1 MPKKIFVFLF
11 ILTLFL
17 PNLSASASVNQGGTP
32 SNSVINTDDMQN
44 IIKDNEK
51 ELTNLYDYIINMKDD
66 MEILKDLDPKE
77 YVKSLMTH
85 GNEDM
90 SMGKTIFR
98 NIVSFIL
105 REIILVLKGIST
117 VIIIAV
123 ICALIQ
129 NLQTAFSNQT
139 LSNVAFYACY
149 ALLIIILSK
158 TFLIGIDIA
167 KETIKELNNFL
178 LVLIPVLSTL
188 LLSSGGIS
196 QVATLDPIII
206 LLTNIGPTFYLNI
219 LIPIILL
226 GFMLQFANNISNNF
240 KISNLIKHT
249 NQIVIWAQG
258 IFITF
263 FISMLTIRG
272 FTAESLDI
280 VTAKTA
286 KFAVDNFVP
295 IVGKAISDAIATV
308 AGYSILLKNAVSSLG
323 LIIVI
328 AIVLVPII
336 KIFVMA
342 TLYRL
347 TAAIIEPISDN
358 RIVSA
363 ISSVGDSLILIMS
376 CVIVV
381 SILFFVMISIIAS
394 AGKLIIGV

>member
-1 MPKKIFVFLF
+1 MVKKIFLCLVL
-11 ILTLFL
+11 LTLFL
-17 PNLSASASVNQGGTP
+17 QVLSFNISSATENNDQS
-32 SNSVINTDDMQN
+32 SIEN
-44 IIKDNEK
+44 IIQENEK
-51 ELTNLYDYIINMKDD
+51 EISNLYEYIINMKDD
-66 MEILKDLDPKE
+66 IEILKDLDPKE

-85 GNEDM
+85 GTEEV
-90 SMGKTIFR
+90 SISKTIFK
-98 NIVSFIL
+98 NIISFIL
-105 REIILVLKGIST
+105 REVVLVFNGIST

-129 NLQTAFSNQT
+129 NLQTAFSYQT

-167 KETIKELNNFL
+167 KETINELNNFL

-188 LLSSGGIS
+188 LLSAGGVS

-249 NQIVIWAQG
+249 NQIVLWAQG

-295 IVGKAISDAIATV
+295 IVGKAISEAIATV

-336 KIFVMA
+336 KIFIMA
-342 TLYRL
+342 TMYRL

-381 SILFFVMISIIAS
+381 SVLFFVMISIIAS
-394 AGKLIIGV
+394 SGKLIIGV

>member
-1 MPKKIFVFLF
+1 MIKKVFLVLF
-11 ILTLFL
+11 LLTLFL
-17 PNLSASASVNQGGTP
+17 PNLSASATMSDNAV
-32 SNSVINTDDMQN
+32 SAFNSEDMQG
-44 IIKDNEK
+44 IIRENEK
-51 ELTNLYDYIINMKDD
+51 EISNLYDYIINMKDD

-85 GNEDM
+85 GNEEA
-90 SMGKTIFR
+90 SISKTIFK
-98 NIVSFIL
+98 NITSFIL

-123 ICALIQ
+123 ICSLIQ
-129 NLQTAFSNQT
+129 NLQNAFSNQT

-188 LLSSGGIS
+188 LLSAGGVS

-249 NQIVIWAQG
+249 NQIVLWAQG

>member
-1 MPKKIFVFLF
+1 MVKKIFLYLVLLT
-11 ILTLFL
+11 ILLQIYSFNISSASENKN
-17 PNLSASASVNQGGTP
+17 NLSIEN
-32 SNSVINTDDMQN
+32 VIH
-44 IIKDNEK
+44 DNEK
-51 ELTNLYDYIINMKDD
+51 EISNLYEYIVNMKDD
-66 MEILKDLDPKE
+66 IEILKDLDPKE
-77 YVKSLMTH
+77 YVKAIMTR
-85 GNEDM
+85 GSE
-90 SMGKTIFR
+90 SVSIGKTVFK
-98 NIVSFIL
+98 NILSFIL
-105 REIILVLKGIST
+105 KEVILVFNGISI
-117 VIIIAV
+117 VIVIAV

-129 NLQTAFSNQT
+129 NLQTAFSHQT

-149 ALLIIILSK
+149 AVLIIILSK

-167 KETIKELNNFL
+167 KETINELNNFL

-188 LLSSGGIS
+188 LLSAGGVS
-196 QVATLDPIII
+196 QVVTLDPIII

-219 LIPIILL
+219 LIPVILL

-249 NQIVIWAQG
+249 NQIVLWAQG

-295 IVGKAISDAIATV
+295 IVGKAISEAITTV

-336 KIFVMA
+336 KIFIMA

-347 TAAIIEPISDN
+347 TAAIIEPISDS

-381 SILFFVMISIIAS
+381 SVLFFVMISIIAS
-394 AGKLIIGV
+394 AGKLIIGI

>member
-1 MPKKIFVFLF
+1 MTKRLFCLLIVLVCLLPVFK
-11 ILTLFL
+11 
-17 PNLSASASVNQGGTP
+17 SDVAMANQ
-32 SNSVINTDDMQN
+32 NKYINNTN
-44 IIKDNEK
+44 IEDVVEESEK
-51 ELTNLYDYIINMKDD
+51 EISNLYEYIINMKDD
-66 MEILKDLDPKE
+66 IEILNDLDPKE
-77 YVKSLMTH
+77 YVKSIMTH
-85 GNEDM
+85 GFEGT
-90 SMGKTIFR
+90 SIGKTIFK

-105 REIILVLKGIST
+105 KEIVLVFSGIST

-123 ICALIQ
+123 ICSLIQ
-129 NLQTAFSNQT
+129 NLQNSFSNQS
-139 LSNVAFYACY
+139 LSNIAFYACY

-178 LVLIPVLSTL
+178 LVLIPVISTL
-188 LLSSGGIS
+188 LLSAGGVS

-249 NQIVIWAQG
+249 NQIVLWAQG

-272 FTAESLDI
+272 LTAETLDI

-295 IVGKAISDAIATV
+295 IVGKAISEAIATV

-328 AIVLVPII
+328 AIVVVPII
-336 KIFVMA
+336 KIFVMS
-342 TLYRL
+342 TLYKL
-347 TAAIIEPISDN
+347 TAAIIEPISDS

-363 ISSVGDSLILIMS
+363 VGSVGDSLILIMS

-381 SILFFVMISIIAS
+381 SVLFFVMISIIAS
-394 AGKLIIGV
+394 TGKLIIGV

>member
-1 MPKKIFVFLF
+1 MVKKIFLCLA

-17 PNLSASASVNQGGTP
+17 QLFNFRVSGASENKNEVSMED
-32 SNSVINTDDMQN
+32 VIQE
-44 IIKDNEK
+44 NEK
-51 ELTNLYDYIINMKDD
+51 EISNLYDYIINMKDEI
-66 MEILKDLDPKE
+66 EILKDMNPKE
-77 YVKSLMTH
+77 YVKAIMTR
-85 GNEDM
+85 GSEGVGIGKAIFKNIM
-90 SMGKTIFR
+90 SF
-98 NIVSFIL
+98 VL
-105 REIILVLKGIST
+105 REIVLVFNGISI

-167 KETIKELNNFL
+167 KDTINELNNFL

-188 LLSSGGIS
+188 LLSAGGVS

-240 KISNLIKHT
+240 KISNLIKHA
-249 NQIVIWAQG
+249 NQIVLWAQG

-295 IVGKAISDAIATV
+295 IVGKAISEAIATV

-323 LIIVI
+323 LVIVI
-328 AIVLVPII
+328 AIVLIPII
-336 KIFVMA
+336 KIFIMA

-363 ISSVGDSLILIMS
+363 IGSVGDSLILIMS

-381 SILFFVMISIIAS
+381 SVLFFVMISIIAS

>member
-1 MPKKIFVFLF
+1 MVKKIFLCLVL
-11 ILTLFL
+11 LTLFL
-17 PNLSASASVNQGGTP
+17 QVLSFNISSATENNDQS
-32 SNSVINTDDMQN
+32 SIEN
-44 IIKDNEK
+44 IIQENEK
-51 ELTNLYDYIINMKDD
+51 EISNLYEYIINMKDD
-66 MEILKDLDPKE
+66 IEILKDLDPKE

-85 GNEDM
+85 GTEEV
-90 SMGKTIFR
+90 SISKTIFK
-98 NIVSFIL
+98 NIISFIL
-105 REIILVLKGIST
+105 REVVLVFNGIST

-129 NLQTAFSNQT
+129 NLQTAFSHQT

-167 KETIKELNNFL
+167 KETINELNNFL

-188 LLSSGGIS
+188 LLSAGGVS

-249 NQIVIWAQG
+249 NQIVLWAQG

-295 IVGKAISDAIATV
+295 IVGKAISEAIATV

-336 KIFVMA
+336 KIFIMA
-342 TLYRL
+342 TMYRI

-381 SILFFVMISIIAS
+381 SVLFFVMISIIAS

>member
-1 MPKKIFVFLF
+1 M
-11 ILTLFL
+11 
-17 PNLSASASVNQGGTP
+17 
-32 SNSVINTDDMQN
+32 
-44 IIKDNEK
+44 
-51 ELTNLYDYIINMKDD
+51 
-66 MEILKDLDPKE
+66 
-77 YVKSLMTH
+77 
-85 GNEDM
+85 
-90 SMGKTIFR
+90 
-98 NIVSFIL
+98 
-105 REIILVLKGIST
+105 
-117 VIIIAV
+117 
-123 ICALIQ
+123 
-129 NLQTAFSNQT
+129 
-139 LSNVAFYACY
+139 SNVAFYACY

-188 LLSSGGIS
+188 LLSAGGIS

-226 GFMLQFANNISNNF
+226 GFMLQFANNI
-240 KISNLIKHT
+240 
-249 NQIVIWAQG
+249 
-258 IFITF
+258 
-263 FISMLTIRG
+263 

-336 KIFVMA
+336 KIFIMA

>member
-1 MPKKIFVFLF
+1 MVKKVFVCLILF
-11 ILTLFL
+11 TLFL
-17 PNLSASASVNQGGTP
+17 SFLKVNVSNATEDSAKVNTEIESV
-32 SNSVINTDDMQN
+32 
-44 IIKDNEK
+44 IKDNEK
-51 ELTNLYDYIINMKDD
+51 EITNLYQYIVNMKDD
-66 MEILKDLDPKE
+66 IEILKDLDPKE
-77 YVKSLMTH
+77 YVKSLMLN
-85 GNEDM
+85 GKDDKGI
-90 SMGKTIFR
+90 GKTILK

-105 REIILVLKGIST
+105 REIVLVLKGIST

-129 NLQTAFSNQT
+129 NLQTAFSHQT
-139 LSNVAFYACY
+139 LSNFAFYACY

-158 TFLIGIDIA
+158 TFLIGVDIA
-167 KETIKELNNFL
+167 KDTIMELNNFL
-178 LVLIPVLSTL
+178 LILLPVLSTL
-188 LLSSGGIS
+188 LLSAGGIS

-295 IVGKAISDAIATV
+295 IVGKAISEAIATV

-323 LIIVI
+323 LIVVL

-336 KIFVMA
+336 KIFIMS
-342 TLYRL
+342 TFYRL
-347 TAAIIEPISDN
+347 TAAVIEPISDN

-363 ISSVGDSLILIMS
+363 ISSIGDSLTLIMS

-381 SILFFVMISIIAS
+381 SVLFFVMISIIAS

>member
-1 MPKKIFVFLF
+1 MVKKIFLCLVL
-11 ILTLFL
+11 LTLFL
-17 PNLSASASVNQGGTP
+17 QVLSFNISSATENNDQS
-32 SNSVINTDDMQN
+32 SIEN
-44 IIKDNEK
+44 IIQENEK
-51 ELTNLYDYIINMKDD
+51 EISNLYEYIINMKDD
-66 MEILKDLDPKE
+66 IEILKDLDPKE

-85 GNEDM
+85 GTEEV
-90 SMGKTIFR
+90 SISKTIFK
-98 NIVSFIL
+98 NIISFIL
-105 REIILVLKGIST
+105 REVVLVFNGIST

-129 NLQTAFSNQT
+129 NLQTAFSYQT

-167 KETIKELNNFL
+167 KETINELNNFL

-188 LLSSGGIS
+188 LLSAGGVS

-249 NQIVIWAQG
+249 NQIVLWAQG

-295 IVGKAISDAIATV
+295 IVGKAISEAIATV

-336 KIFVMA
+336 KIFIMA
-342 TLYRL
+342 TMYRL

-381 SILFFVMISIIAS
+381 SVLFFVMISIIAS
-394 AGKLIIGV
+394 AGKLIMGV

>member
-1 MPKKIFVFLF
+1 MVKKIFLCLVL
-11 ILTLFL
+11 LTLFL
-17 PNLSASASVNQGGTP
+17 QVLSFNISSATENNDQS
-32 SNSVINTDDMQN
+32 SIEN
-44 IIKDNEK
+44 IIQENEK
-51 ELTNLYDYIINMKDD
+51 EISNLYEYIINMKDD
-66 MEILKDLDPKE
+66 IEILKDLDPKE

-85 GNEDM
+85 GTEEV
-90 SMGKTIFR
+90 SISKTIFK
-98 NIVSFIL
+98 NIISFIL
-105 REIILVLKGIST
+105 REVVLVFNGIST

-129 NLQTAFSNQT
+129 NLQTAFSHQT

-167 KETIKELNNFL
+167 KETINELNNFL

-188 LLSSGGIS
+188 LLSAGGVS

-249 NQIVIWAQG
+249 NQIVLWAQG

-263 FISMLTIRG
+263 FISMFTIRG

-295 IVGKAISDAIATV
+295 IVGKAISEAIATV

-336 KIFVMA
+336 KIFIMA
-342 TLYRL
+342 TMYRL

-381 SILFFVMISIIAS
+381 SVLFFVMISIIAS

>member
-1 MPKKIFVFLF
+1 MVKKIFACLF
-11 ILTLFL
+11 IFTLLL
-17 PNLSASASVNQGGTP
+17 PMFKFDITKAVDNDVQES
-32 SNSVINTDDMQN
+32 IEN
-44 IIKDNEK
+44 IIKENEK
-51 ELTNLYDYIINMKDD
+51 EISNLYDYIINMKDD
-66 MEILKDLDPKE
+66 IEILKDLDPKE
-77 YVKSLMTH
+77 YVKAIMTH
-85 GNEDM
+85 GSEEV
-90 SMGKTIFR
+90 SIGKTIFK
-98 NIVSFIL
+98 NILSFIL
-105 REIILVLKGIST
+105 REVVLVFSGIST

-158 TFLIGIDIA
+158 TFLIGLDIA

-188 LLSSGGIS
+188 LLSAGGVS

-240 KISNLIKHT
+240 KISNLVKHT
-249 NQIVIWAQG
+249 NQVVIWAQG
-258 IFITF
+258 LFITF

-336 KIFVMA
+336 KIFIMA
-342 TLYRL
+342 TMYRL

-381 SILFFVMISIIAS
+381 SVLFFVMISIIAS

>member
-1 MPKKIFVFLF
+1 MVKKTFLCLVL
-11 ILTLFL
+11 LTLFL
-17 PNLSASASVNQGGTP
+17 QVLSFNISSATENNDQS
-32 SNSVINTDDMQN
+32 SIEN
-44 IIKDNEK
+44 IIQENEK
-51 ELTNLYDYIINMKDD
+51 EISNLYEYIINMKDD
-66 MEILKDLDPKE
+66 IEILKDLDPKE

-85 GNEDM
+85 GTEEV
-90 SMGKTIFR
+90 SISKTIFK
-98 NIVSFIL
+98 NIISFIL
-105 REIILVLKGIST
+105 REVVLVFNGIST

-129 NLQTAFSNQT
+129 NLQTAFSHQT

-167 KETIKELNNFL
+167 KETINELNNFL

-188 LLSSGGIS
+188 LLSAGGVS

-249 NQIVIWAQG
+249 NQIVLWAQG

-295 IVGKAISDAIATV
+295 IVGKAISEAIATV

-336 KIFVMA
+336 KIFIMA
-342 TLYRL
+342 TMYRL

-381 SILFFVMISIIAS
+381 SVLFFVMISIIAS

>member
-1 MPKKIFVFLF
+1 MVKKIFLCLVL
-11 ILTLFL
+11 LTLFL
-17 PNLSASASVNQGGTP
+17 QVLSFNISSATENNDQS
-32 SNSVINTDDMQN
+32 SIEN
-44 IIKDNEK
+44 IIQENEK
-51 ELTNLYDYIINMKDD
+51 EISNLYEYIINMKDD
-66 MEILKDLDPKE
+66 IEILKDLDPKE

-85 GNEDM
+85 GTEEV
-90 SMGKTIFR
+90 SISKTIFK
-98 NIVSFIL
+98 NIISFIL
-105 REIILVLKGIST
+105 REVVLVFNGIST

-129 NLQTAFSNQT
+129 NLQTAFSHQT

-167 KETIKELNNFL
+167 KETINELNNFL

-188 LLSSGGIS
+188 LLSAGGVS

-249 NQIVIWAQG
+249 NQIVLWAQG

-295 IVGKAISDAIATV
+295 IVGKAISEAIATV

-336 KIFVMA
+336 KIFIMA
-342 TLYRL
+342 TMYRL

-381 SILFFVMISIIAS
+381 SVLFFVMISIIAS

>member
-1 MPKKIFVFLF
+1 MVKKIFLCLVL
-11 ILTLFL
+11 LTLFL
-17 PNLSASASVNQGGTP
+17 QVLSFNISSATENNDQS
-32 SNSVINTDDMQN
+32 SIEN
-44 IIKDNEK
+44 IIQENEK
-51 ELTNLYDYIINMKDD
+51 EISNLYEYIINMKDD
-66 MEILKDLDPKE
+66 IEILKDLDPKE

-85 GNEDM
+85 GTEEV
-90 SMGKTIFR
+90 SISKTIFK
-98 NIVSFIL
+98 NIISFIL
-105 REIILVLKGIST
+105 REVVLVFNGIST

-129 NLQTAFSNQT
+129 NLQTAFSHQT

-167 KETIKELNNFL
+167 KETINELNNFL

-188 LLSSGGIS
+188 LLSAGGVS

-249 NQIVIWAQG
+249 NQIVLWAQG

-295 IVGKAISDAIATV
+295 IVGKAISEAIATV

-336 KIFVMA
+336 KIFIMA
-342 TLYRL
+342 TMYRR

-381 SILFFVMISIIAS
+381 SVLFFVMISIIAS

>member
-1 MPKKIFVFLF
+1 MVKRIGALL
-11 ILTLFL
+11 ILLTLFL
-17 PNLSASASVNQGGTP
+17 PILNFSVTSASESKSDTNYE
-32 SNSVINTDDMQN
+32 S
-44 IIKDNEK
+44 IIEENEK
-51 ELTNLYDYIINMKDD
+51 EISGLYDYIINMKDEI
-66 MEILKDLDPKE
+66 EILKDLDPRE
-77 YVKSLMTH
+77 YVKSLMTRN
-85 GNEDM
+85 GE
-90 SMGKTIFR
+90 STTIGKTIFR
-98 NIVSFIL
+98 NILSFIL
-105 REIILVLKGIST
+105 REVVLVLNGISS

-139 LSNVAFYACY
+139 VSNVAFYACY

-188 LLSSGGIS
+188 LLSAGGVS

-249 NQIVIWAQG
+249 NQIVLWAQG

-272 FTAESLDI
+272 LAAESLDI

-323 LIIVI
+323 LVIVI

-336 KIFVMA
+336 KIFIMA

-381 SILFFVMISIIAS
+381 SVLFFVMISIIAS

>member
-1 MPKKIFVFLF
+1 MVKKIFLCLVL
-11 ILTLFL
+11 LTLFL
-17 PNLSASASVNQGGTP
+17 QVLSFNISSATENNDQS
-32 SNSVINTDDMQN
+32 SIEN
-44 IIKDNEK
+44 IIQENEK
-51 ELTNLYDYIINMKDD
+51 EISNLYEYIINMKDD
-66 MEILKDLDPKE
+66 IEILKDLDPKE

-85 GNEDM
+85 GTEEV
-90 SMGKTIFR
+90 SISKTIFK
-98 NIVSFIL
+98 NIISFIL
-105 REIILVLKGIST
+105 REVVLVFNGIST

-129 NLQTAFSNQT
+129 NLQTAFSHQT

-167 KETIKELNNFL
+167 KETINELNNFL

-188 LLSSGGIS
+188 FLSAGGVS

-249 NQIVIWAQG
+249 NQIVLWAQG

-295 IVGKAISDAIATV
+295 IVGKAISEAIATV

-336 KIFVMA
+336 KIFIMA
-342 TLYRL
+342 TMYRL

-381 SILFFVMISIIAS
+381 SVLFFVMISIIAS

>member
-1 MPKKIFVFLF
+1 MVKRLFLCMVV
-11 ILTLFL
+11 LTLFL
-17 PNLSASASVNQGGTP
+17 PILNVNI
-32 SNSVINTDDMQN
+32 SNATENNAQEN
-44 IIKDNEK
+44 IESIVQENEK
-51 ELTNLYDYIINMKDD
+51 EISNLYEYIINMKDD
-66 MEILKDLDPKE
+66 IEILKDLNPQD
-77 YVKSLMTH
+77 YVKSI
-85 GNEDM
+85 M
-90 SMGKTIFR
+90 SRGTEGVGIGKTIFK
-98 NIVSFIL
+98 NIISFVL
-105 REIILVLKGIST
+105 REIILVLSGLSSI
-117 VIIIAV
+117 IIIAV
-123 ICALIQ
+123 ICSLIQ
-129 NLQTAFSNQT
+129 NLQTAFSHQT

-167 KETIKELNNFL
+167 KETITELNNFL

-188 LLSSGGIS
+188 LLSAGGVS

-240 KISNLIKHT
+240 KISNLVKHT
-249 NQIVIWAQG
+249 NQIVLWAQG

-295 IVGKAISDAIATV
+295 IVGKAISEAIATV

-323 LIIVI
+323 LLIVV
-328 AIVLVPII
+328 AIVVVPII
-336 KIFVMA
+336 KIFIMA

-347 TAAIIEPISDN
+347 TAAIIEPISDS

-381 SILFFVMISIIAS
+381 SVLFFVMISIIAS

>member
-11 ILTLFL
+11 LLTLFL
-17 PNLSASASVNQGGTP
+17 PNLSASAETTN
-32 SNSVINTDDMQN
+32 SNNTVSTDDMQN
-44 IIKDNEK
+44 IIKENER

-66 MEILKDLDPKE
+66 TEILKDLDPKE

-90 SMGKTIFR
+90 GIGKTILR
-98 NIVSFIL
+98 NIMSFIL
-105 REIILVLKGIST
+105 KEVVLVLKGIST

-206 LLTNIGPTFYLNI
+206 LLTNIGPTFYLNV
-219 LIPIILL
+219 LIPIILM

-394 AGKLIIGV
+394 AGKLIIGI

>member
-1 MPKKIFVFLF
+1 MVKKIFLYLVLLT
-11 ILTLFL
+11 ILLQTYSF
-17 PNLSASASVNQGGTP
+17 NISSASENKNNS
-32 SNSVINTDDMQN
+32 SIESVIH
-44 IIKDNEK
+44 DNEK
-51 ELTNLYDYIINMKDD
+51 EISNLYEYIVNMKDD
-66 MEILKDLDPKE
+66 IEILKDLDPKE
-77 YVKSLMTH
+77 YVKAIMTR
-85 GNEDM
+85 GSE
-90 SMGKTIFR
+90 SVSIGKTVFK
-98 NIVSFIL
+98 NILSFIL
-105 REIILVLKGIST
+105 KEVILVFNGISI
-117 VIIIAV
+117 VIVIAV

-129 NLQTAFSNQT
+129 NLQTAFSHQT

-149 ALLIIILSK
+149 AVLIIILSK

-167 KETIKELNNFL
+167 KETINELNNFL

-188 LLSSGGIS
+188 LLSAGGVS
-196 QVATLDPIII
+196 QVVTLDPIII

-219 LIPIILL
+219 LIPVILL

-249 NQIVIWAQG
+249 NQIVLWAQG

-295 IVGKAISDAIATV
+295 IVGKAISEAITTV

-336 KIFVMA
+336 KIFIMA

-381 SILFFVMISIIAS
+381 SVLFFVMISIIAS

>member
-1 MPKKIFVFLF
+1 MVKKIFLCLVL
-11 ILTLFL
+11 LTLFL
-17 PNLSASASVNQGGTP
+17 QVLSFNISSATENNDQS
-32 SNSVINTDDMQN
+32 SIEN
-44 IIKDNEK
+44 IIQENEK
-51 ELTNLYDYIINMKDD
+51 EISNLYEYIINMKDD
-66 MEILKDLDPKE
+66 IEILKDLDPKE

-85 GNEDM
+85 GTEEV
-90 SMGKTIFR
+90 SISKTIFK
-98 NIVSFIL
+98 NIISFIL
-105 REIILVLKGIST
+105 REVVLVFNGIST

-129 NLQTAFSNQT
+129 NLQTAFSHQT

-167 KETIKELNNFL
+167 KETINELNNFL

-188 LLSSGGIS
+188 LLSAVGVS

-249 NQIVIWAQG
+249 NQIVLWAQG

-295 IVGKAISDAIATV
+295 IVGKAISEAIATV

-336 KIFVMA
+336 KIFIMA
-342 TLYRL
+342 TMYRL

-381 SILFFVMISIIAS
+381 SVLFFVMISIIAS

>member
-1 MPKKIFVFLF
+1 MVKKLFACLVIF
-11 ILTLFL
+11 TLLL
-17 PNLSASASVNQGGTP
+17 PMFKFDITKAVDNDAQES
-32 SNSVINTDDMQN
+32 IEN
-44 IIKDNEK
+44 IIKENEK
-51 ELTNLYDYIINMKDD
+51 EISNLYDYIINMKDD
-66 MEILKDLDPKE
+66 IEILKDLDPKE
-77 YVKSLMTH
+77 YVKAIMTH
-85 GNEDM
+85 GSEEV
-90 SMGKTIFR
+90 SIGKTIFK
-98 NIVSFIL
+98 NILSFIL
-105 REIILVLKGIST
+105 REVVLVFSGIST

-129 NLQTAFSNQT
+129 NLHTAFSNQT

-158 TFLIGIDIA
+158 TFLIGLDIA

-188 LLSSGGIS
+188 LLSAGGIS

-240 KISNLIKHT
+240 KISNLVKHT
-249 NQIVIWAQG
+249 NQVVIWAQG
-258 IFITF
+258 LFITF

-336 KIFVMA
+336 KIFIMA
-342 TLYRL
+342 TMYRL

-381 SILFFVMISIIAS
+381 SVLFFVMISIIAS

>member
-1 MPKKIFVFLF
+1 MVKKIFLCLVL
-11 ILTLFL
+11 LTLFL
-17 PNLSASASVNQGGTP
+17 QVLSFNISSATENNDQS
-32 SNSVINTDDMQN
+32 SIEN
-44 IIKDNEK
+44 IIQENEK
-51 ELTNLYDYIINMKDD
+51 EISNLYEYIINMKDD
-66 MEILKDLDPKE
+66 IEILKDLDPKE

-85 GNEDM
+85 GTEEV
-90 SMGKTIFR
+90 SISKTIFK
-98 NIVSFIL
+98 NIISFIL
-105 REIILVLKGIST
+105 REVVLVFNGIST

-129 NLQTAFSNQT
+129 NLQTAFSYQT

-167 KETIKELNNFL
+167 KETINELNNFL

-188 LLSSGGIS
+188 LLSAGGVS

-249 NQIVIWAQG
+249 NQIVLWAQG

-295 IVGKAISDAIATV
+295 IVGKAISEAIATV

-336 KIFVMA
+336 KIFIMA
-342 TLYRL
+342 TMYRL

-381 SILFFVMISIIAS
+381 SVLFFVMISIIAS

>member
-1 MPKKIFVFLF
+1 MVKKLFACLVIF
-11 ILTLFL
+11 TLLL
-17 PNLSASASVNQGGTP
+17 PMFKFDITKAVDNDAQES
-32 SNSVINTDDMQN
+32 IEN
-44 IIKDNEK
+44 IIKENEK
-51 ELTNLYDYIINMKDD
+51 EISNLYDYIINMKDD
-66 MEILKDLDPKE
+66 IEILKDLDPKE
-77 YVKSLMTH
+77 YVKAIMTH
-85 GNEDM
+85 GSEEV
-90 SMGKTIFR
+90 SIGKTIFK
-98 NIVSFIL
+98 NILSFIL
-105 REIILVLKGIST
+105 REVVLVFSGIST

-158 TFLIGIDIA
+158 TFLIGLDIA

-188 LLSSGGIS
+188 LLSAGGIS

-240 KISNLIKHT
+240 KISNLVKHT
-249 NQIVIWAQG
+249 NQVVIWAQG
-258 IFITF
+258 LFITF

-336 KIFVMA
+336 KIFIMA
-342 TLYRL
+342 TMYRL

-381 SILFFVMISIIAS
+381 SVLFFVMISIIAS

>member
-1 MPKKIFVFLF
+1 MVKK
-11 ILTLFL
+11 LFL
-17 PNLSASASVNQGGTP
+17 CVILATLLLYTLNFNTSVATE
-32 SNSVINTDDMQN
+32 NSTQSSMEN
-44 IIKDNEK
+44 IVKENEK
-51 ELTNLYDYIINMKDD
+51 EISNLYEYIINMKDD
-66 MEILKDLDPKE
+66 IEILKDLNPQD
-77 YVKSLMTH
+77 YVKSI
-85 GNEDM
+85 M
-90 SMGKTIFR
+90 SRGTEGVSIGKTIFK
-98 NIVSFIL
+98 NILSFVL
-105 REIILVLKGIST
+105 REVILVLSGLSSI
-117 VIIIAV
+117 IIIAV
-123 ICALIQ
+123 ICSLIQ
-129 NLQTAFSNQT
+129 NLQTAFSHQT

-167 KETIKELNNFL
+167 KETINELNNFL

-188 LLSSGGIS
+188 LLSAGGVS

-219 LIPIILL
+219 LIPVILL

-240 KISNLIKHT
+240 KISNLVKYT
-249 NQIVIWAQG
+249 NQVVLWAQG

-295 IVGKAISDAIATV
+295 IVGKAISEAIATV

-323 LIIVI
+323 LLIVI
-328 AIVLVPII
+328 AIVVVPII
-336 KIFVMA
+336 KIFIMA

-381 SILFFVMISIIAS
+381 SVLFFVMISIIAS

>member
-1 MPKKIFVFLF
+1 MVKKIFLCLVL
-11 ILTLFL
+11 LTLFL
-17 PNLSASASVNQGGTP
+17 QVLSFNISSATENNDQS
-32 SNSVINTDDMQN
+32 SIEN
-44 IIKDNEK
+44 IIQENEK
-51 ELTNLYDYIINMKDD
+51 EISNLYEYIINMKDD
-66 MEILKDLDPKE
+66 IQILKDLDPKE

-85 GNEDM
+85 GTEEV
-90 SMGKTIFR
+90 SISKTIFK
-98 NIVSFIL
+98 NIISFIL
-105 REIILVLKGIST
+105 REVVLVFNGIST

-129 NLQTAFSNQT
+129 NLQTAFSHQT

-167 KETIKELNNFL
+167 KETINELNNFL

-188 LLSSGGIS
+188 LLSAGGVS

-249 NQIVIWAQG
+249 NQIVLWAQG

-295 IVGKAISDAIATV
+295 IVGKAISEAIATV

-336 KIFVMA
+336 KIFIMA
-342 TLYRL
+342 TMYRL

-381 SILFFVMISIIAS
+381 SVLFFVMISIIAS

>member
-1 MPKKIFVFLF
+1 MVKKLFACLVIF
-11 ILTLFL
+11 TLLL
-17 PNLSASASVNQGGTP
+17 PMFKFDITKAVDNDAQES
-32 SNSVINTDDMQN
+32 IEN
-44 IIKDNEK
+44 IIKENEK
-51 ELTNLYDYIINMKDD
+51 EISNLYDYIINMKDD
-66 MEILKDLDPKE
+66 IEILKDLDPKE
-77 YVKSLMTH
+77 YVKAIMTH
-85 GNEDM
+85 GSEEV
-90 SMGKTIFR
+90 SIGKTIFK
-98 NIVSFIL
+98 NILSFIL
-105 REIILVLKGIST
+105 REVVLVFSGIST

-129 NLQTAFSNQT
+129 NLQTAFSSQT

-158 TFLIGIDIA
+158 TFLIGLDIA

-188 LLSSGGIS
+188 LLSAGGVS

-240 KISNLIKHT
+240 KISNLVKHT
-249 NQIVIWAQG
+249 NQVVIWAQG
-258 IFITF
+258 LFITF

-336 KIFVMA
+336 KIFIMA
-342 TLYRL
+342 TMYRL

-381 SILFFVMISIIAS
+381 SVLFFVMISIIAS

>member
-1 MPKKIFVFLF
+1 MVKKLFACLVIF
-11 ILTLFL
+11 TLLL
-17 PNLSASASVNQGGTP
+17 PMFKFDITKAVDNDAQKS
-32 SNSVINTDDMQN
+32 IEN
-44 IIKDNEK
+44 IIKENEK
-51 ELTNLYDYIINMKDD
+51 EISNLYDYIIKMKDD
-66 MEILKDLDPKE
+66 IEILKDLDPKE
-77 YVKSLMTH
+77 YVKAIMTH
-85 GNEDM
+85 GSEEV
-90 SMGKTIFR
+90 SIGKTIFK
-98 NIVSFIL
+98 NILSFIL
-105 REIILVLKGIST
+105 REVVLVFSGIST

-158 TFLIGIDIA
+158 TFLIGLDIA

-188 LLSSGGIS
+188 LLSAGGIS

-240 KISNLIKHT
+240 KISNLVKHT
-249 NQIVIWAQG
+249 NQVVIWAQG
-258 IFITF
+258 LFITF

-336 KIFVMA
+336 KIFIMA
-342 TLYRL
+342 TMYRL

-381 SILFFVMISIIAS
+381 SVLFFVMISIIAS

>member
-1 MPKKIFVFLF
+1 MVKKIGAFL
-11 ILTLFL
+11 IIVTLFL
-17 PNLSASASVNQGGTP
+17 PILNISV
-32 SNSVINTDDMQN
+32 SNATESKSDSGLES
-44 IIKDNEK
+44 IIQENEK
-51 ELTNLYDYIINMKDD
+51 EITNLYDYIINMKDD
-66 MEILKDLDPKE
+66 VEILKDLDPQE
-77 YVKSLMTH
+77 YVKSLMSR
-85 GNEDM
+85 GKEDT
-90 SMGKTIFR
+90 SIGKTIFR
-98 NIVSFIL
+98 NIMSFIL
-105 REIILVLKGIST
+105 REVVLVLNGISS
-117 VIIIAV
+117 VIVIAV

-129 NLQTAFSNQT
+129 NLQSAFSNQT
-139 LSNVAFYACY
+139 VSNVAFYACY
-149 ALLIIILSK
+149 ALLIIVLSK

-188 LLSSGGIS
+188 LLSAGGVS

-249 NQIVIWAQG
+249 NQIVLWAQG

-272 FTAESLDI
+272 FAAESLDI

-295 IVGKAISDAIATV
+295 IVGKAISDAITTV

-336 KIFVMA
+336 KIFIMA

-381 SILFFVMISIIAS
+381 SVLFFVMISIIAS

>member
-1 MPKKIFVFLF
+1 MVKKIGALL
-11 ILTLFL
+11 ILLTLFL
-17 PNLSASASVNQGGTP
+17 PILNFSVSSATENKSDP
-32 SNSVINTDDMQN
+32 SLES
-44 IIKDNEK
+44 IIQENEK
-51 ELTNLYDYIINMKDD
+51 EISNLYDYIINMKDD
-66 MEILKDLDPKE
+66 VEILKDLDPQD
-77 YVKSLMTH
+77 YVKSLMSR
-85 GNEDM
+85 GGEDTRI
-90 SMGKTIFR
+90 GKTIFR
-98 NIVSFIL
+98 NIMSFIL
-105 REIILVLKGIST
+105 REVVLVLNGISS

-139 LSNVAFYACY
+139 VSNVAFYACY

-188 LLSSGGIS
+188 LLSAGGVS

-249 NQIVIWAQG
+249 NQIVLWAQG

-272 FTAESLDI
+272 FAAESLDI

-295 IVGKAISDAIATV
+295 IVGKAISDAITTV

-336 KIFVMA
+336 KIFIMA

-381 SILFFVMISIIAS
+381 SVLFFVMISIIAS

>member
-1 MPKKIFVFLF
+1 MVKKIFLCLVL
-11 ILTLFL
+11 LTLFL
-17 PNLSASASVNQGGTP
+17 PVLSFNISSATENNDQS
-32 SNSVINTDDMQN
+32 SIEN
-44 IIKDNEK
+44 IIQENEK
-51 ELTNLYDYIINMKDD
+51 EISNLYEYIINMKDD
-66 MEILKDLDPKE
+66 IEILKDLDPKE

-85 GNEDM
+85 GTEEV
-90 SMGKTIFR
+90 SISKTIFK
-98 NIVSFIL
+98 NIISFIL
-105 REIILVLKGIST
+105 REVVLVFNGIST

-129 NLQTAFSNQT
+129 NLQTAFSHQT

-167 KETIKELNNFL
+167 KETINELNNFL

-188 LLSSGGIS
+188 LLSAGGVS

-249 NQIVIWAQG
+249 NQIVLWAQG

-295 IVGKAISDAIATV
+295 IVGKAISEAIATV

-336 KIFVMA
+336 KIFIMA
-342 TLYRL
+342 TMYRL

-381 SILFFVMISIIAS
+381 SVLFFVMISIIAS

>member
-1 MPKKIFVFLF
+1 MVKKIFLCLVL
-11 ILTLFL
+11 LTLFL
-17 PNLSASASVNQGGTP
+17 PVLSFNISSATENNDQS
-32 SNSVINTDDMQN
+32 SIEN
-44 IIKDNEK
+44 IIQENEK
-51 ELTNLYDYIINMKDD
+51 EISNLYEYIINMKDD
-66 MEILKDLDPKE
+66 IEILKDLDPKE

-85 GNEDM
+85 GTEEV
-90 SMGKTIFR
+90 SISKTIFK
-98 NIVSFIL
+98 NIISFIL
-105 REIILVLKGIST
+105 REVVLVFNGIST

-129 NLQTAFSNQT
+129 NLQTAFSYQT

-167 KETIKELNNFL
+167 KETINELNNFL

-188 LLSSGGIS
+188 LLSAGGVS

-249 NQIVIWAQG
+249 NQIVLWAQG

-295 IVGKAISDAIATV
+295 IVGKAISEAIATV

-336 KIFVMA
+336 KIFIMA
-342 TLYRL
+342 TMYRL

-381 SILFFVMISIIAS
+381 SVLFFVMISIIAS

>member
-1 MPKKIFVFLF
+1 MVKKIFLCLVL
-11 ILTLFL
+11 LTLFL
-17 PNLSASASVNQGGTP
+17 QVLSFNISSATENNDQSSIENKIQE
-32 SNSVINTDDMQN
+32 
-44 IIKDNEK
+44 NEK
-51 ELTNLYDYIINMKDD
+51 EISNLYEYIINMKDD
-66 MEILKDLDPKE
+66 IEILKDLDPKE

-85 GNEDM
+85 GTEEV
-90 SMGKTIFR
+90 SISKTIFK
-98 NIVSFIL
+98 NIISFIL
-105 REIILVLKGIST
+105 REVVLVFNGIST

-129 NLQTAFSNQT
+129 NLQTAFSHQT

-167 KETIKELNNFL
+167 KETINELNNFL

-188 LLSSGGIS
+188 LLSAGGVS

-249 NQIVIWAQG
+249 NQIVLWAQG

-295 IVGKAISDAIATV
+295 IVGKAISEAIATV

-336 KIFVMA
+336 KIFIMA
-342 TLYRL
+342 TMYRL

-381 SILFFVMISIIAS
+381 SVLFFVMISIIAS

>member
-1 MPKKIFVFLF
+1 MVKKLFACLVIF
-11 ILTLFL
+11 TLLL
-17 PNLSASASVNQGGTP
+17 PMFKFDITKAVDNDAQES
-32 SNSVINTDDMQN
+32 IEN
-44 IIKDNEK
+44 IIKENEK
-51 ELTNLYDYIINMKDD
+51 EISNLYDYIINMKDD
-66 MEILKDLDPKE
+66 IEILKDLDPKE
-77 YVKSLMTH
+77 YVKAIMTH
-85 GNEDM
+85 GSEEV
-90 SMGKTIFR
+90 SIGKTIFK
-98 NIVSFIL
+98 NILSFIL
-105 REIILVLKGIST
+105 REVVLVFSGIST

-158 TFLIGIDIA
+158 TFLIGLDIA

-188 LLSSGGIS
+188 LLSAGGVS

-240 KISNLIKHT
+240 KISNLVKHT
-249 NQIVIWAQG
+249 NQVVIWAQG
-258 IFITF
+258 LFITF

-336 KIFVMA
+336 KIFIMA
-342 TLYRL
+342 TMYRL

-381 SILFFVMISIIAS
+381 SVLFFVMISIIAS

>member
-1 MPKKIFVFLF
+1 MVKKLFVCLFIFVLLF
-11 ILTLFL
+11 PIFKFDITKAVD
-17 PNLSASASVNQGGTP
+17 NDAQEN
-32 SNSVINTDDMQN
+32 IEN
-44 IIKDNEK
+44 IIKENEK
-51 ELTNLYDYIINMKDD
+51 EISNLYNYIINMKDD
-66 MEILKDLDPKE
+66 IEILKDLDPKE
-77 YVKSLMTH
+77 YVKAIMTH
-85 GNEDM
+85 GSEEV
-90 SMGKTIFR
+90 SIGKTIFK
-98 NIVSFIL
+98 NILSFIL
-105 REIILVLKGIST
+105 REVILVFSGIST

-158 TFLIGIDIA
+158 TFLIGLDIA

-188 LLSSGGIS
+188 LLSAGGVS

-240 KISNLIKHT
+240 KISNLVKHT
-249 NQIVIWAQG
+249 NQVVIWAQG
-258 IFITF
+258 LFITF

-336 KIFVMA
+336 KIFIMA
-342 TLYRL
+342 TMYRL

-381 SILFFVMISIIAS
+381 SVLFFVMISIIAS

>member
-1 MPKKIFVFLF
+1 MTKRLF
-11 ILTLFL
+11 CLLVILACFL
-17 PNLSASASVNQGGTP
+17 PIFKSDVAIASEKSFANNT
-32 SNSVINTDDMQN
+32 NIEDVIEES
-44 IIKDNEK
+44 EK
-51 ELTNLYDYIINMKDD
+51 EISNLYEYIINMKDD
-66 MEILKDLDPKE
+66 IEILNDLDPKE
-77 YVKSLMTH
+77 YVKSIMTH
-85 GNEDM
+85 GSEGT
-90 SMGKTIFR
+90 SIGKTIFK
-98 NIVSFIL
+98 NIISFIL
-105 REIILVLKGIST
+105 REIVLVFSGIST

-123 ICALIQ
+123 ICSLIQ
-129 NLQTAFSNQT
+129 NLQNSFSNQS
-139 LSNVAFYACY
+139 LSNIAFYACY

-158 TFLIGIDIA
+158 TFLIGIEIA

-178 LVLIPVLSTL
+178 LVLIPVISTL
-188 LLSSGGIS
+188 LLSAGGVS

-249 NQIVIWAQG
+249 NQIVLWAQG

-272 FTAESLDI
+272 LTAETLDI

-295 IVGKAISDAIATV
+295 IVGKAISEAIATV

-328 AIVLVPII
+328 AIVVVPII
-336 KIFVMA
+336 KIFIMS
-342 TLYRL
+342 TLYKL
-347 TAAIIEPISDN
+347 TAAIIEPISDS

-363 ISSVGDSLILIMS
+363 VGSVGDSLILIMS

-381 SILFFVMISIIAS
+381 SVLFFVMISIIAS